1 MPELGT
7 SGSVRGVRSNAHPYR
22 HKAAPVTIQPLANSF
37 TILKRAVTT
46 LHSDRC
52 STWITG

>member
-22 HKAAPVTIQPLANSF
+22 NKDAPRVSQSN
-37 TILKRAVTT
+37 
-46 LHSDRC
+46 
-52 STWITG
+52 